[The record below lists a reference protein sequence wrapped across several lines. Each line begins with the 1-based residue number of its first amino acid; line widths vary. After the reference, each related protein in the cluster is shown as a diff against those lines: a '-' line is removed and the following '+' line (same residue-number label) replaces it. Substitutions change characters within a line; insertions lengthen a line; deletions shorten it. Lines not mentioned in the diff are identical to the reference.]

1 MPNTKEIKNRI
12 GSVQNTQKITN
23 AMYLISSTKMRKAK
37 EELDKTRPYFEMQ
50 ENEIRRIFQ
59 TEIDITSR
67 YFYPKT
73 GRKPA
78 ETYAYLVITADKG
91 LAGSYNYNVLHEA
104 ERVLEKH
111 KKVKLFV
118 VGEYGRHYFMKH
130 DIPITQSFLYTAQ
143 NPTFHRAREI
153 CERLLSDDAVDD
165 GSHLRRI
172 QLLCD
177 VKTHRL
183 LPLERGQFETK
194 KEEIEKMS
202 ESEVRKE
209 KDYEFYPSVNK
220 VLDSIIRSYLSGF
233 IYGGLVDSFSA
244 EQNAR
249 MNAMSSANK
258 NAEELLGD
266 LSIEYNRV
274 RQAAITQEITE
285 VCAGHR
291 RLNTDDVLSESLVIL
306 RDHSFSE
313 SRPYGQPGPLPM
325 IGISDLLIE
334 LKAQFYKLVTL

>member
-1 MPNTKEIKNRI
+1 MATTKEIKDRI
-12 GSVQNTQKITN
+12 SSVKNTQKITN

-37 EELDKTRPYFEMQ
+37 EELDRTRPYFELQ
-50 ENEIRRIFQ
+50 RKEIKRIFRNA
-59 TEIDITSR
+59 EEVDSP
-67 YFYPKT
+67 YFYPET
-73 GRKPA
+73 GRK
-78 ETYAYLVITADKG
+78 EGESYAYLVITADKG

-153 CERLLSDDAVDD
+153 CERLLSEYLNGEVDEI
-165 GSHLRRI
+165 RI
-172 QLLCD
+172 IYSDMKNELLCD

-209 KDYEFYPSVNK
+209 KNYEFYPSVNK

-285 VCAGHR
+285 VAAGAKSQKQR
-291 RLNTDDVLSESLVIL
+291 RARE
-306 RDHSFSE
+306 E
-313 SRPYGQPGPLPM
+313 ASRP
-325 IGISDLLIE
+325 
-334 LKAQFYKLVTL
+334 